1 MEETKVTEKF
11 QVTIP
16 KNVRDKMGLK
26 PGEIMIVKSVG
37 GNEVRLKRFKVVKNP
52 IQILVGKK
60 KIFDEHIPI
69 EDLEKK
75 IESE

>member
-16 KNVRDKMGLK
+16 KNVRDKIGLK
-26 PGEIMIVKSVG
+26 PGEVMIVESAG
-37 GNEVRLKRFKVVKNP
+37 DNEVRLKRFRVVKDP
-52 IQILVGKK
+52 IQILVGKR
-60 KIFDEHIPI
+60 KIFHKQIPI
-69 EDLEKK
+69 EDLEKR

>member
-26 PGEIMIVKSVG
+26 PGEVMIVESVG
-37 GNEVRLKRFKVVKNP
+37 GNEVRLKRFKVVKDP
-52 IQILVGKK
+52 LQILVGKRIHK
-60 KIFDEHIPI
+60 HIPI